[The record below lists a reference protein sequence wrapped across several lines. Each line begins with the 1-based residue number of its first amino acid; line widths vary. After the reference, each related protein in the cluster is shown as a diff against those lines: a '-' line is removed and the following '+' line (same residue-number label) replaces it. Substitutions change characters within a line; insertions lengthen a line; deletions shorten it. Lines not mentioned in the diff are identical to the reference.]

1 MKLANTPVPKFM
13 EGRFIVLVGLMGAG
27 KTNLGQRIASAMGLP
42 FIDTDSEIEKA
53 AGCTIGEYFERF
65 GEKEFRKGE
74 RRVIV
79 RLLSGK
85 PSVMATGGGSFLNP
99 STRRLV
105 RERGISIWL
114 RADLDLLHR
123 RTMHRTHRPLLK
135 NDDPMKILGRLMK
148 ERSIDYGEADIIFD
162 VADEPISETAQRL
175 LATLI
180 AFGKNDRKTVPTT

>member
-1 MKLANTPVPKFM
+1 MKLAITPIPKIM
-13 EGRFIVLVGLMGAG
+13 EGQFIVLVGLMGAG
-27 KTNLGQRIASAMGLP
+27 KSNLGQRIASAMGLP

-53 AGCTIGEYFERF
+53 AGCTIEELFERF

-74 RRVIV
+74 RRVIA
-79 RLLSGK
+79 RLLSGE
-85 PSVMATGGGSFLNP
+85 PAVIATGGGSFLNS
-99 STRRLV
+99 STRQLV

-135 NDDPMKILGRLMK
+135 NEDPRKTLGRLIK
-148 ERSIDYGEADIIFD
+148 ERSIDYGKADIIFD
-162 VADEPISETAQRL
+162 VVDEPISETARRL

-180 AFGKNDRKTVPTT
+180 AYDKNDHKTVHAT